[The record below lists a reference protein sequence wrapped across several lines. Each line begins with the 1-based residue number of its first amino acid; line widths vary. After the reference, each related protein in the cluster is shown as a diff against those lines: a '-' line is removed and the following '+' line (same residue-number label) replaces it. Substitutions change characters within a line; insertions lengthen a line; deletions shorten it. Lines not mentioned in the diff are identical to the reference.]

1 MKKIISAL
9 IVLVLALSLTACD
22 SSGDGEGT
30 TNKPNLFKP
39 TLTQYINKDA
49 LSNTDN
55 ITILLKK
62 VDNEN
67 KGYVLNIKAP
77 DISKDLK
84 CDNSVS
90 SFIKNDIIEFEQFG
104 TADPRFIFKDYKF
117 TIRDNYNSISW
128 PSDEEEIEVI
138 SEDANFLFV
147 KTVDDNSYYI
157 CAKDGDR
164 KIEIEF
170 SLIAVG
176 TGKSS
181 EERAKEAFNIIKES
195 FTFASVTVNEVVKN
209 DVVWQVPDVKTI
221 TLLGEDKS
229 TALAKDWVFA
239 NDILYKSFSDN
250 GLNLVSSCEVGAED
264 LVMCMYCDIKT
275 EQETESVPNLML
287 RIDEYGKNRTP
298 YDDVESIKEF
308 AIGNCQYKVEKFN
321 ASRGSFDIVIKA
333 KSGKEY
339 KSYFYVRNVSDLT
352 VDNAQEY
359 LEKLISA
366 K

>member
-1 MKKIISAL
+1 MKKIICIFIAL
-9 IVLVLALSLTACD
+9 LLSLSLTACGG
-22 SSGDGEGT
+22 SGDGEGT
-30 TNKPNLFKP
+30 SNKPSLFKP
-39 TLTQYINKDA
+39 TLTKYINEDA
-49 LSNTDN
+49 LGNTDN
-55 ITILLKK
+55 ITISLKK
-62 VDNEN
+62 VENEN

-77 DISKDLK
+77 NISKDLK
-84 CDNSVS
+84 CDNTISLL
-90 SFIKNDIIEFEQFG
+90 KNDTIEVRSVG
-104 TADPRFIFKDYKF
+104 KGRPNFIFKDYKF
-117 TIRDNYNSISW
+117 TIDDNYNSTSW
-128 PSDEEEIEVI
+128 PSDEDEIEVI

-164 KIEIEF
+164 KIEIDF
-170 SLIAVG
+170 SFG
-176 TGKSS
+176 GSKSD
-181 EERAKEAFNIIKES
+181 EEEAKEAFNIIKES

-275 EQETESVPNLML
+275 EQETELVPNLML

-308 AIGNCQYKVEKFN
+308 DIGNCQYKVEKFN
-321 ASRGSFDIVIKA
+321 ASRECFDIVIKA

-339 KSYFYVRNVSDLT
+339 KGYFYVRNVSDLT

-359 LEKLISA
+359 LEKLILA

>member
-1 MKKIISAL
+1 MKKIICIFIAL
-9 IVLVLALSLTACD
+9 ILAVSLTACGG
-22 SSGDGEGT
+22 SGDGEGT
-30 TNKPNLFKP
+30 TNKPSLFKP
-39 TLTQYINKDA
+39 ALTKYINEDA

-138 SEDANFLFV
+138 SDDDNFLFV
-147 KTVDDNSYYI
+147 KTIDAYYI

-164 KIEIEF
+164 KIEIDCSF
-170 SLIAVG
+170 VG
-176 TGKSS
+176 SKSD
-181 EERAKEAFNIIKES
+181 EEEAKEAFNIIKES
-195 FTFASVTVNEVVKN
+195 FTFASVTINEVVKN
-209 DVVWQVPDVKTI
+209 DVIWQAPDVKTI

-229 TALAKDWVFA
+229 TSLAKDWVFA

-275 EQETESVPNLML
+275 EQETELVPNLML
-287 RIDEYGKNRTP
+287 RIDEHGKNRAD

-321 ASRGSFDIVIKA
+321 ASRGSFDIIIKT

-359 LEKLISA
+359 LEKILFND
-366 K
+366 

>member
-1 MKKIISAL
+1 MKKIISIL
-9 IVLVLALSLTACD
+9 IVLVLALSLTA
-22 SSGDGEGT
+22 SGGSGDGEGT
-30 TNKPNLFKP
+30 ANKSSLFKP

-55 ITILLKK
+55 ITILLNKI
-62 VDNEN
+62 DDEN

-77 DISKDLK
+77 NISKDLK
-84 CDNSVS
+84 CDNST
-90 SFIKNDIIEFEQFG
+90 SFLKNDTIEIEQVG
-104 TADPRFIFKDYKF
+104 TTRPRFIFKDYKF
-117 TIRDNYNSISW
+117 TIDDNYNSTSW
-128 PSDEEEIEVI
+128 PSDEDEIEVI

-209 DVVWQVPDVKTI
+209 DVIWQVPDVKTI
-221 TLLGEDKS
+221 TIIGEDKS
-229 TALAKDWVFA
+229 TSLAKDWVFA

-250 GLNLVSSCEVGAED
+250 GLNIISSCEIGAEN
-264 LVMCMYCDIKT
+264 LILSMYCDIKT
-275 EQETESVPNLML
+275 EQETELVPMLML
-287 RIDEYGKNRTP
+287 RIDEYGKNRVA

-321 ASRGSFDIVIKA
+321 ESRGSFDIIIKT
-333 KSGKEY
+333 KSDKEY

>member
-1 MKKIISAL
+1 MKKIICIFIAL
-9 IVLVLALSLTACD
+9 LLSLSLTACGG
-22 SSGDGEGT
+22 SGDGEGT
-30 TNKPNLFKP
+30 SNKPSLFKP
-39 TLTQYINKDA
+39 TLTKYINEDA
-49 LSNTDN
+49 LGNTDN
-55 ITILLKK
+55 ITISLKK
-62 VDNEN
+62 VENEN

-77 DISKDLK
+77 NISKDLK
-84 CDNSVS
+84 CDNTISLL
-90 SFIKNDIIEFEQFG
+90 KNDTIEVRSVG
-104 TADPRFIFKDYKF
+104 KGRPNFIFKDYKF
-117 TIRDNYNSISW
+117 TIDDNYNSTSW
-128 PSDEEEIEVI
+128 PSDEDEIEVI

-164 KIEIEF
+164 KIEIGF

-221 TLLGEDKS
+221 TIIGEDKS
-229 TALAKDWVFA
+229 TSLAKNWVFA
-239 NDILYKSFSDN
+239 NDILCKRLSDN
-250 GLNLVSSCEVGAED
+250 GLNIVSSCELSAEG
-264 LVMCMYCDIKT
+264 LRNEMYCDIKT
-275 EQETESVPNLML
+275 EQKTELSPVLIL
-287 RIDEYGKNRTP
+287 GIIEYSKNSTP

-321 ASRGSFDIVIKA
+321 ANHESFDIVIKT

-339 KSYFYVRNVSDLT
+339 KGYFYVRNVSDLT

-359 LEKLISA
+359 LEKLILA

>member
-1 MKKIISAL
+1 MKKIICIFIAL
-9 IVLVLALSLTACD
+9 ILAVSLTACGG
-22 SSGDGEGT
+22 SGDGEGT
-30 TNKPNLFKP
+30 TNKPSLFKP
-39 TLTQYINKDA
+39 ALTKYINEDA

-90 SFIKNDIIEFEQFG
+90 SFLKNDIIEFEQFG
-104 TADPRFIFKDYKF
+104 TAGPRFIFKGYKF
-117 TIRDNYNSISW
+117 TIDDDYNSTSW
-128 PSDEEEIEVI
+128 PNDEEEIEVI
-138 SEDANFLFV
+138 SDEDNFLFV
-147 KTVDDNSYYI
+147 KTIDAYYI

-164 KIEIEF
+164 KIEIDCSF
-170 SLIAVG
+170 VG
-176 TGKSS
+176 SKSD
-181 EERAKEAFNIIKES
+181 EEEAKEAFNIIKES
-195 FTFASVTVNEVVKN
+195 FTFASVTINEVVKN
-209 DVVWQVPDVKTI
+209 DVIWQAPDVKTI

-229 TALAKDWVFA
+229 TSLAKDWVFA

-275 EQETESVPNLML
+275 EQETELVPNLML
-287 RIDEYGKNRTP
+287 RIDEHGKNRAD

-321 ASRGSFDIVIKA
+321 ASRGSFDIIIKT

-359 LEKLISA
+359 LEKILFND
-366 K
+366 

>member
-1 MKKIISAL
+1 MKKIISVL
-9 IVLVLALSLTACD
+9 IVLVLAVSLTACGG
-22 SSGDGEGT
+22 SGDGEGT
-30 TNKPNLFKP
+30 ANKPSFKP

-157 CAKDGDR
+157 CAKDGER
-164 KIEIEF
+164 KIGIDF
-170 SLIAVG
+170 SFVG
-176 TGKSS
+176 SKSD
-181 EERAKEAFNIIKES
+181 EEEAKEAFNIIKEC
-195 FTFASVTVNEVVKN
+195 FAFASVTVNEVVKN

-275 EQETESVPNLML
+275 EQETELVPNLML
-287 RIDEYGKNRTP
+287 RIDEHGKNRAD

-339 KSYFYVRNVSDLT
+339 KGYFYVRNVSDLT

-359 LEKLISA
+359 LEKILFND
-366 K
+366 

>member
-1 MKKIISAL
+1 MKKIISIL
-9 IVLVLALSLTACD
+9 IVLVLAFSLTACGG
-22 SSGDGEGT
+22 SGDGEGT
-30 TNKPNLFKP
+30 ANKPSLFKP
-39 TLTQYINKDA
+39 TLTKYINEDA

-62 VDNEN
+62 VEDEN

-90 SFIKNDIIEFEQFG
+90 SFLKNDIIEFEQFG
-104 TADPRFIFKDYKF
+104 TAGPRFIFKGYKF
-117 TIRDNYNSISW
+117 TIDDDYNSTSW
-128 PSDEEEIEVI
+128 PNDEEEIEVI
-138 SEDANFLFV
+138 SDEDNFLFV
-147 KTVDDNSYYI
+147 KTIDAYYI
-157 CAKDGDR
+157 CAKDGER
-164 KIEIEF
+164 KIGIDF
-170 SLIAVG
+170 SFVG
-176 TGKSS
+176 SKSD
-181 EERAKEAFNIIKES
+181 EEEAKEAFNIIKEC
-195 FTFASVTVNEVVKN
+195 FAFASVTVNEVVKN

-275 EQETESVPNLML
+275 EQETELVPNLML
-287 RIDEYGKNRTP
+287 RIDEHGKNRAD

-308 AIGNCQYKVEKFN
+308 AIDNCQYKVEKFN

-339 KSYFYVRNVSDLT
+339 KGYFYVRNVSDLT

-359 LEKLISA
+359 LEKILFND
-366 K
+366 